1 MSYIIK
7 SIQAREVLDSR
18 GNPTVAAKVTLVN
31 GESAEAMVPSGAS
44 TGVHEALELRDG
56 DKKRYGGKG
65 VLKAV
70 KHVNTIIAKQLIGKD
85 VRKHRQLDE
94 IMLKLDGTA
103 NKSKLGANAILAVS
117 LANAQVGAREA
128 KQPLYRYLRT
138 IYSLKYTGWKLPHP
152 MMNIVNGG
160 EHADNAIEFQ
170 EFMIVPQANTFAK
183 RLQQGAEVFHALRGY
198 FHKQGYNTGV
208 GDEGG
213 FAPDLKKNE
222 DALKAIG
229 AAVKLAGYTFG
240 KDIKIALDP
249 ASSEFYNAKSRKYT
263 VDAKAISADNLNR
276 LYSTWAK
283 KYHIISIEDGLAEDD
298 WDNWRVHTAL
308 LGKRMHLVGDDL
320 FVTNADR
327 LQAGINQEVA
337 NAILIKVNQIGS
349 LSETI
354 DTIQLAQKN
363 NYIVVISHRSG
374 ETEDTT
380 IADLSV
386 AVNAQYIKTGSLSR
400 SERVAK
406 YNRLLAIEAEV

>member
-70 KHVNTIIAKQLIGKD
+70 KHVNVLIAKALVGKD

-94 IMLKLDGTA
+94 IMLKLDGTP

-138 IYSLKYTGWKLPHP
+138 IYSLKYSGWKLPHP

-249 ASSEFYNAKSRKYT
+249 ASSEFYNAKTGKYT
-263 VDAKAISADNLNR
+263 VDAKAISADTLNR